1 MTERVRDEDV
11 SIRSGTVDDVTEL
24 ISFVAE
30 YCEIEGRA
38 FDHDSTRR
46 ALVPLLTDD
55 RHGSVWIIEYGS
67 APAGYACVTWGYSLE
82 AGGPEALFDELYVR
96 RRGVGIGTTGMALV
110 LDEVRRLGFTRVFL
124 ETEAQNSRGR
134 RIYERLGFVVE
145 DSVWMSLDWRPSEP
159 QSS

>member
-11 SIRSGTVDDVTEL
+11 SIRSGTVDDVAEL

-55 RHGSVWIIEYGS
+55 RHGSVWIIEFGGVPS
-67 APAGYACVTWGYSLE
+67 GYACVTWGYSLE

-96 RRGVGIGTTGMALV
+96 RRSVGIGTTGMALV

-134 RIYERLGFVVE
+134 RIYERLGFVTE